1 MTYGSS
7 CRKVVVCW
15 STLGKL
21 PSGLLKLL
29 QPIQSVNI
37 NHMTFI
43 FLSLF
48 KNWYMNFKTKKSTM
62 NLFLRSTTL
71 NSNLYLEVI
80 WILHFNMFICFGG
93 IAWALELRL
102 ICYWQRE
109 VWRGFV
115 RNATYDHVS
124 LPYLFSAFPTSIVCS
139 SSFVLKRDYMNF
151 QRYSIS
157 VTTGFI
163 SWGFN
168 FRIIL

>member
-7 CRKVVVCW
+7 CRKIVVCW

-37 NHMTFI
+37 NDMTFI

-48 KNWYMNFKTKKSTM
+48 KNWYMTFKTKKSTM
-62 NLFLRSTTL
+62 NLFLRSTSL

-80 WILHFNMFICFGG
+80 LILIHYNTFICFGG
-93 IAWALELRL
+93 IAWALGLRL
-102 ICYWQRE
+102 ICYSQRE
-109 VWRGFV
+109 G
-115 RNATYDHVS
+115 NATYNHVS

-139 SSFVLKRDYMNF
+139 SSFVLKRDLYEF
-151 QRYSIS
+151 SKI
-157 VTTGFI
+157 
-163 SWGFN
+163 
-168 FRIIL
+168 